1 MQVHLFSVGIGQPAV
16 VVSAI
21 TTNSKLGSNKFVFAG
36 FQCEKNPWKTAK
48 GGKKFASAQEAT
60 TQTCTSHVTNKYL

>member
-36 FQCEKNPWKTAK
+36 FQCEKKPMEN
-48 GGKKFASAQEAT
+48 S
-60 TQTCTSHVTNKYL
+60 